1 MTMGAKKDLKDFK
14 LQLYLLKDSIKTVC
28 VILLNFLENNPRR
41 IASDF
46 LQD

>member
-28 VILLNFLENNPRR
+28 ITHFIIIENNSREH
-41 IASDF
+41 ASDLF
-46 LQD
+46 